1 MALTEQVRQALQ
13 LASEQQPHSFYAYDL
28 DGLGQH
34 LEGLA
39 NAPARLWYAVKANP
53 LSAIIRE
60 LDAKGFGFDVASLG
74 ELKQVLAQGVD
85 PSRIL
90 NTGPV
95 KTPAHLA
102 EFIELGVRIFVLES
116 HQQAEDLAR
125 IVRDKQIRVQVL
137 LRVQLPWDKNPDDKN
152 NVLGGSNPTPFGL
165 TPEQWMPDVFSLPDE
180 FELLGVHCFQWGNIL
195 CADTLVQTWQAAM
208 PRLAALLD
216 SWQIPEPVVDLGG
229 GLGIPYAGQQQELDW
244 PRICQGLEQLKSQFQ
259 LGECWMELG
268 RYAVGPYGYYASK
281 VADIKDNQ
289 GVRFAVIEGG
299 SQHLLR
305 PALTEQAFPVEPL
318 QASEAPRKAYQIHG
332 ALCTGLDCLGSLQLP
347 ENLQRG
353 DWLVF
358 SQTGAYGFTESMPYF
373 LCHHLP
379 AELTFSQ
386 SGIKVLR
393 PSVPASHYLA

>member
-1 MALTEQVRQALQ
+1 MALTDQVRQALK

-28 DGLGQH
+28 DGLDQH
-34 LEGLA
+34 LASLA

-53 LSAIIRE
+53 LSSIIQA
-60 LDAKGFGFDVASLG
+60 LDARGFGFDVASLG
-74 ELKQVLAQGVD
+74 ELHQVLAQGVD
-85 PSRIL
+85 PARIL

-95 KTPAHLA
+95 KTPEHLA
-102 EFIELGVRIFVLES
+102 EFIEHGVRIFVLES
-116 HQQAEDLAR
+116 HLQADDLAKIAR
-125 IVRDKQIRVQVL
+125 EKQISLQVL
-137 LRVQLPWDKNPDDKN
+137 LRVQLPWDQNSEEKM
-152 NVLGGSNPTPFGL
+152 NVLGGSTPTPFGL
-165 TPEQWMPDVFSLPDE
+165 TPEQWMPEAFTLPDE

-195 CADTLVQTWQAAM
+195 CADTLVQTWWAAM

-216 SWQIPEPVVDLGG
+216 AWQIQEPIVDLGG

-244 PRICQGLEQLKSQFQ
+244 QQVCQGLTQLKSEFQ

-281 VADIKDNQ
+281 VADIKHNQ

-305 PALTEQAFPVEPL
+305 PALTEQAFPVDTL
-318 QASEAPRKAYQIHG
+318 KAHDSLLRSYQIHG

-347 ENLQRG
+347 GGLQRG
-353 DWLVF
+353 EWLIF
-358 SQTGAYGFTESMPYF
+358 SQAGAYGFTESMPYF
-373 LCHHLP
+373 LCHNLP

-386 SGIKVLR
+386 SGIDVLR
-393 PSVPASHYLA
+393 PSAPASHYLA

>member
-1 MALTEQVRQALQ
+1 MALTEQVRKALQ
-13 LASEQQPHSFYAYDL
+13 LASKQQPHSFYAYDL
-28 DGLGQH
+28 DGLDQH
-34 LEGLA
+34 LAGLES
-39 NAPARLWYAVKANP
+39 APAKLWYAVKANP
-53 LSAIIRE
+53 LSAIIQS
-60 LDAKGFGFDVASLG
+60 LDARGFGFDVASLG

-95 KTPAHLA
+95 KTPEHLA
-102 EFIELGVRIFVLES
+102 DFIEHGVRIFVLES
-116 HQQAEDLAR
+116 HQQADDLAKIAR
-125 IVRDKQIRVQVL
+125 EQQIRIQVL
-137 LRVQLPWDKNPDDKN
+137 LRVQLPWAKDPEEKM

-165 TPEQWMPDVFSLPDE
+165 TPEQWMPDTFTLPDE

-208 PRLAALLD
+208 PKLNALLD
-216 SWQIPEPVVDLGG
+216 AWQIPEPVVDLGG

-244 PRICQGLEQLKSQFQ
+244 QRVCQGLEQLKSEFQ
-259 LGECWMELG
+259 LGQCWMELG

-289 GVRFAVIEGG
+289 GVHFAVIEGG

-305 PALTEQAFPVEPL
+305 PALTTQAFPVESLQPCDSPL
-318 QASEAPRKAYQIHG
+318 TSYQIHG

-347 ENLQRG
+347 DSLQRG
-353 DWLVF
+353 DWLIF
-358 SQTGAYGFTESMPYF
+358 SQAGAYGFTESMPYF
-373 LCHHLP
+373 LCHALP

-386 SGIKVLR
+386 SGINVLR
-393 PSVPASHYLA
+393 PSAPASHYLA